1 VLSFSYSFPSHLY
14 AFPPSLSHQPEA
26 LTDDAARE
34 NWEKYG
40 NPDGKQSFEF
50 SIGLP
55 TFFAEK
61 DNHNLILIFYLVLM
75 VVVVPSVVWA
85 YWRDSQM

>member
-1 VLSFSYSFPSHLY
+1 LL
-14 AFPPSLSHQPEA
+14 AFLRCAAEA
-26 LTDDAARE
+26 LTDDVARE

-55 TFFAEK
+55 TFLADK
-61 DNHNLILIFYLVLM
+61 GNHNLILLFYLVLM